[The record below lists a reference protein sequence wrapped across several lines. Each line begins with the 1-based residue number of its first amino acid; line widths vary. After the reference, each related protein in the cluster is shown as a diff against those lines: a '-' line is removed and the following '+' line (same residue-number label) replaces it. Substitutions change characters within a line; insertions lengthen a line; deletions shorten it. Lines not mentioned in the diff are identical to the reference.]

1 MTEADIE
8 RTVNVRPTWHDY
20 CAEFLGELWWMNI
33 DAFWRHA
40 EVAFRHPEEGMVV
53 GDTDDHWDALKSA
66 PMPQYVWKA
75 CLESILA
82 TSLVLPELLE
92 ETVVAQLDWGG
103 EHGESMRDEL
113 VAWVRSRTNVSS
125 APWRFSNV
133 RLREPFLHGLLTEL
147 DNNRRT

>member
-1 MTEADIE
+1 
-8 RTVNVRPTWHDY
+8 
-20 CAEFLGELWWMNI
+20 
-33 DAFWRHA
+33 
-40 EVAFRHPEEGMVV
+40 MVV

-113 VAWVRSRTNVSS
+113 VAWVRSLTNERKQR
-125 APWRFSNV
+125 A
-133 RLREPFLHGLLTEL
+133 LAFLKRAFEGTLPAWLA
-147 DNNRRT
+147 DGIGQ